1 MPTWQTVCTV
11 GTLRAYMAYKII
23 LKNFNQHEKLAT
35 STFILNYDFLRKK
48 IINEINKKIYKNHT
62 SFLFLAMKH
71 NTNIGKNLNTT
82 ILRWVYFSI
91 EMVGFDFF
99 QSLLSLGNTENQT
112 KKKEPRSRSQNL
124 NHIDH
129 KSSKC
134 ADQK

>member
-71 NTNIGKNLNTT
+71 NTNIEKNLNIT
-82 ILRWVYFSI
+82 IQRWVYFSI
-91 EMVGFDFF
+91 ETVGFDFYSNPVF
-99 QSLLSLGNTENQT
+99 SLLEIQKT
-112 KKKEPRSRSQNL
+112 KLKEKNP
-124 NHIDH
+124 
-129 KSSKC
+129 KAGPKT
-134 ADQK
+134 